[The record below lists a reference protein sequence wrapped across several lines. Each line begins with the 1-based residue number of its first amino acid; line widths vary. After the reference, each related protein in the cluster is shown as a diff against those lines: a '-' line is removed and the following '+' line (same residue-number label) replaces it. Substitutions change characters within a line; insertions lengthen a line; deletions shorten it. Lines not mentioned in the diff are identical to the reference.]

1 MKKIIVIFFLFTL
14 NLFAYVNIHPIY
26 FDKSIDG
33 VGNNQEFI
41 LYNKTQKPIR
51 YTISLSDTNIKDS
64 MKDWIE
70 FYPKTITIKPGKKE
84 KIKLFIKAPSTALR
98 GEYLAT
104 LEIKE
109 GVVPNVQKKNESNN
123 AIQILT
129 HLKMDIAGY
138 VGDVQPKLEFKK
150 FNLDFEENKI
160 KVAGKVKNSGER
172 RTKVLLILTN
182 GNKKDEYV
190 LGKIRVLKGE
200 EIDLSVLS
208 HEVLEKN
215 DMKKIKKYKK
225 LIIREQDTNQEIS
238 ELSI

>member
-1 MKKIIVIFFLFTL
+1 MKKIIIIFFLFTL
-14 NLFAYVNIHPIY
+14 NLFAYINIHPIY
-26 FDKSIDG
+26 FDKPIDG
-33 VGNNQEFI
+33 VGSNQEFT

-51 YTISLSDTNIKDS
+51 YTISLSDTNIKNS

-70 FYPKTITIKPGKKE
+70 YYPKTITIKPGRKE
-84 KIKLFIKAPSTALR
+84 KIKLFIKAPSSTLK

-109 GVVPNVQKKNESNN
+109 SIVPNLEKKNDSN

-138 VGDVQPKLEFKK
+138 VGDIQPKLEFKK
-150 FNLDFEENKI
+150 LNLNFEGSKI
-160 KVAGKVKNSGER
+160 KVAGKVKNNGER
-172 RTKVLLILTN
+172 RAKVLLVLTN

-208 HEVLEKN
+208 HEVLEKS
-215 DMKKIKKYKK
+215 DIKKIQKYKN

-238 ELSI
+238 KLSI